1 MDRIFNLKLADV
13 LRRNAMKKI
22 LLMLL
27 VLSACTGHKYATM
40 SALEFEAIEYGFP
53 VKKLPGSPEIA
64 YIDAG
69 SGPETLVLIHG
80 LASNAGFWRYV
91 IPELSKNYRVIAVDL
106 PGYGKSGKRG
116 FPVSLTY
123 YADQIARLAEELQLG
138 KIIPVGH
145 SMGGQISMHLALR
158 YPDKV
163 KKLVLASPAGVE
175 KFSAGEGKWLRNVFR
190 IDDLTLASEEA
201 VRVNL
206 NRNFYTWNNRYEWL
220 VEERVRMAKAA
231 DFDGFANSVIKC
243 VGAMIDEP
251 TYAKLGD
258 FEHQTLV
265 IYGRH
270 DGLIPNPFLHPG
282 RTSDVFKKG
291 VKAMKNGTL
300 VEIDKAG
307 HMVQMEQPDAFVDAV
322 RSFLK

>member
-1 MDRIFNLKLADV
+1 
-13 LRRNAMKKI
+13 MKKI
-22 LLMLL
+22 ALLLL
-27 VLSACTGHKYATM
+27 IVSACTGHKYATM
-40 SALEFEAIEYGFP
+40 PPLEFDAIDYGFP
-53 VKKLPGSPEIA
+53 VKKLAGSPEIA
-64 YIDAG
+64 YIDVG
-69 SGPETLVLIHG
+69 SGAETLVLIHG

-91 IPELSKNYRVIAVDL
+91 IPELSKKYRVIAVDL

-116 FPVSLTY
+116 FTVSLAF
-123 YADQIARLAEELQLG
+123 YADQIARLSEELKLG
-138 KIIPVGH
+138 KFTPVGH

-158 YPDKV
+158 HPEKV
-163 KKLVLASPAGVE
+163 KKLVLAAPAGVE

-206 NRNFYTWNNRYEWL
+206 NRNFYTWNDRYEWM

-231 DFDGFANSVIKC
+231 EFDGFANTVIKC

-251 TYAKLGD
+251 TSDRLGEFD
-258 FEHQTLV
+258 HETL
-265 IYGRH
+265 ILYGRY

-291 VKAMKNGTL
+291 AGKMKNATL
-300 VEIDKAG
+300 IEIDNAG
-307 HMVQMEQPDAFVDAV
+307 HMVQMERPQAFAEALITFVQ
-322 RSFLK
+322 